1 MGLIV
6 DVVTASNLVGV
17 VTENV
22 KNSKVVEATNG
33 IADFVDVVIRGIG
46 NDRITALRIW
56 GHGRTY
62 EPDGNAL
69 FAADVLSADTI
80 DQFTPILSRLRS
92 CFLNPA
98 RAELRGC
105 AAAKGR
111 GKEMMKK
118 LAGIWNVDV
127 YGSEKSQHLVTMWQ
141 PPVMKA
147 SANAPQVTTVTGIEV
162 FEGR

>member
-6 DVVTASNLVGV
+6 DVVTAPNLVDV
-17 VTENV
+17 VTDNV
-22 KNSKVVEATNG
+22 KKSKVMEATNG
-33 IADFVDVVIRGIG
+33 IADFVDVVVRGIG
-46 NDRITALRIW
+46 NDKITALRIW
-56 GHGRTY
+56 GHGRTD
-62 EPDGNAL
+62 EDDGNAL

-80 DQFTPILSRLRS
+80 DQFSPTLSRLRS
-92 CFLNPA
+92 CFSSPA

-105 AAAKGR
+105 AAAKGK

-127 YGSEKSQHLVTMWQ
+127 YGSDKSQHLVALWQ

-147 SANAPQVTTVTGIEV
+147 SPHAPGVTEVPGIEV
-162 FEGR
+162 SEGR